1 MEVEE
6 IVEHFRTNYSI
17 YIAVIICLLPVIFFT
32 RKYSLPAIFYT
43 IEILIYL
50 ALMHVTMYTM
60 VIIAKWFKEQSSM
73 KALHDPERAPDWQ
86 TPLIAF
92 WQKDEYNPVGVYYTE
107 MAFVL
112 VVFYLVYRF
121 RPPKFKRKPKRQ
133 AAQDRSKSARP
144 PGGYPG
150 HPTGRPGR

>member
-17 YIAVIICLLPVIFFT
+17 YIAVIICLLPVVFFT

-50 ALMHVTMYTM
+50 ALMHVTMYTL
-60 VIIAKWFKEQSSM
+60 VIIARWFKEQSSM

-92 WQKDEYNPVGVYYTE
+92 WQKDEYNPVGVYYAE
-107 MAFVL
+107 LVFVV
-112 VVFYLVYRF
+112 VVFLLGLPVPPRVTGSFHKDEGPDGCKPSGPF
-121 RPPKFKRKPKRQ
+121 RSRWKFVR
-133 AAQDRSKSARP
+133 RP
-144 PGGYPG
+144 S
-150 HPTGRPGR
+150 PTP